1 MEVIIII
8 LIAGVL
14 YLRFG
19 SWNENTDEDKGLER
33 LQNILEVVKAED
45 EILYKIEAPV
55 KSVKKKTRKSS
66 ARAKLPKT
74 VKKRVV
80 KKKTVKKKIVKKRV
94 VKKKTKKRGV

>member
-45 EILYKIEAPV
+45 ESPYKIEKP
-55 KSVKKKTRKSS
+55 VKKKTRKSR
-66 ARAKLPKT
+66 ARAKLPKS

-80 KKKTVKKKIVKKRV
+80 KKKTVKKKSVKKRV
-94 VKKKTKKRGV
+94 VKKKTK